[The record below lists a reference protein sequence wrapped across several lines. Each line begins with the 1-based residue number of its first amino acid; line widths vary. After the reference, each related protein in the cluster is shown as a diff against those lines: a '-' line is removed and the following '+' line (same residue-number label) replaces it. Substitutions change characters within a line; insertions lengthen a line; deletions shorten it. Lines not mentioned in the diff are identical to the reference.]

1 METIYAELGYM
12 GMNGKDMIKVPTL
25 IMSTQNQILPL
36 YLIHPLTGLLVI
48 YLAWLIQRCNHQ
60 RL

>member
-1 METIYAELGYM
+1 
-12 GMNGKDMIKVPTL
+12 MNGKDMIKVPTL